1 MLIRMV
7 FKEKNMLGLG
17 PGIHFGMRAEMIA
30 QALIQSKQLYEAT
43 WDRDLWK
50 SEKQIR
56 IEVRSPMLGHHIYII
71 DGTERELTLVA
82 EALEKHFAT
91 Q

>member
-30 QALIQSKQLYEAT
+30 QALIESKRLYEAS
-43 WDRDLWK
+43 WDKALWMN
-50 SEKQIR
+50 EKQIR
-56 IEVRSPMLGHHIYII
+56 IEVRSPMLGHHVYEI
-71 DGTERELTLVA
+71 DGTESELSLVA
-82 EALEKHFAT
+82 EALEKHFAAS
-91 Q
+91 

>member
-17 PGIHFGMRAEMIA
+17 PGIHFGMRAETIA
-30 QALIQSKQLYEAT
+30 QALIESKRLYHAS

-50 SEKQIR
+50 NEKQIR
-56 IEVRSPMLGHHIYII
+56 VEVKAPMLGHHIYLI
-71 DGTERELTLVA
+71 DGTENELRIVT

-91 Q
+91 H